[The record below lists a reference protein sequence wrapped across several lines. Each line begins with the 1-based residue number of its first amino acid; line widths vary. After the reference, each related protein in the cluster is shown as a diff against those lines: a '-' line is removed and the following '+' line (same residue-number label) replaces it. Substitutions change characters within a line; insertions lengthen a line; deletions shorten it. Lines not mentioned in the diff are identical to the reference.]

1 MCESNNGGGSGDER
15 ETVVVKMEF
24 SYGMMMKRK
33 DNDGKKHESG
43 YWVGDERFFSKKKK
57 TNLNIDRSQM
67 LNNN

>member
-15 ETVVVKMEF
+15 ENVVVKMEF
-24 SYGMMMKRK
+24 SYGMVMKRK

-43 YWVGDERFFSKKKK
+43 WEMRDFFQKKK